1 MRGVVVERVEVV
13 EDRLDLGALHDPEPE
28 PGEDVLDLAARLG
41 QQVVAADGPDRR
53 AGQRDVD
60 AVGGEALLELA
71 GLELGAAVG
80 DEALERLAG
89 LVGRLA
95 DAPAL
100 GRLELGDPAQ
110 EVRQLR
116 LAAQEANAQRLQ
128 RGRVERGADRRLRL
142 GPELVD
148 ALQGLA
154 HARCTLE
161 NS

>member
-1 MRGVVVERVEVV
+1 MSSISRRVC
-13 EDRLDLGALHDPEPE
+13 
-28 PGEDVLDLAARLG
+28 G
-41 QQVVAADGPDRR
+41 QQVEAPDGPDRR

-110 EVRQLR
+110 EVR
-116 LAAQEANAQRLQ
+116 AAPPCAQEADAQRLQ
-128 RGRVERGADRRLRL
+128 RVVSSAARTAASASARSSSMRS
-142 GPELVD
+142 
-148 ALQGLA
+148 QGLA
-154 HARCTLE
+154 HGRAAP
-161 NS
+161 